1 MKFSDFC
8 AFKEGRGQ
16 AIGSG
21 TPTADMR
28 VERPPEISQDD
39 YLDLINQLRK
49 NWKNV
54 QSVLKKDP
62 QLVETLVGWLEK
74 ALMDRAGVDVYG
86 MSDKAWNGLKT
97 SMRRLAKKMVKEL
110 MDEKNK

>member
-1 MKFSDFC
+1 M
-8 AFKEGRGQ
+8 GR
-16 AIGSG
+16 
-21 TPTADMR
+21 P
-28 VERPPEISQDD
+28 VISRDD

-62 QLVETLVGWLEK
+62 QLVEILVEIIKK
-74 ALMDRAGVDVYG
+74 ALMDRASERVDFYG
-86 MSDKAWNGLKT
+86 MSDNAWDELNI
-97 SMRRLAKKMVKEL
+97 SARRSAEEMVKEL